1 MDDYSLDSTLSIYDK
16 YSGKTVTVKEE
27 SEFSNGSLDFDGYLK
42 LLVAQMSN
50 QDFNDPMSDSDL
62 LNQMAQYSMM
72 EGIKNMTQQSNVSY
86 AASLVGK
93 IVTVS
98 EDGDLYH
105 TGPVQAVNFVKGKSY
120 IVVDGQS
127 FDSSKITDIVTD
139 EAYAEVKEFLGKTVK
154 LKGSGEDAPTG
165 VVEGIVFKNGQGY
178 VSVGGEAYPIWQLE
192 IVETDGTDAA
202 DGTESGEG
210 TGEEGDGT
218 ETGDSTTPVDG
229 STVPADGNTDT
240 SETDDESILESAE
253 VGASSAAY
261 SLRSQS
267 LADVLMRELDR
278 AEETEG
284 TSAVSE
290 ASGETLA
297 ELEELVKTAYVEVPT
312 YSAALYADDDEILFS
327 SLTDIDSY
335 GAEIDLDS
343 NGNLVVRELSSDINS
358 AGVSDD
364 DVIYGDDDDD
374 EWMGITARSAGWTTS
389 SFNASNTSG
398 YDSREKG
405 VTASGG
411 MISGGDT
418 PRRISVEK
426 YPAEAALAD
435 QYGTRM
441 YDIRYI
447 NNRAIT
453 SRLKEGPVI
462 FRMNNGM
469 GVTEIGYS
477 GVGQLGEVVTFEN
490 GQQRVEILLKSGKS
504 AWYYTSGRYTLDQLC
519 ATNGAPGSLNDM
531 TAQEATIRHY
541 ARVEGEGSV
550 SRGNLLASPF

>member
-1 MDDYSLDSTLSIYDK
+1 MVDYSVDNSTLTFYDK
-16 YSGKTVTVKEE
+16 YSGKTKTIEE
-27 SEFSNGSLDFDGYLK
+27 KDSEFSNGSLDFDGYLK

-72 EGIKNMTQQSNVSY
+72 EGIKNMTQQSGISY

-93 IVTVS
+93 VVTVS
-98 EDGDLYH
+98 EDGMLFH
-105 TGPVQAVNFVKGKSY
+105 TGPVQAVNITKGKASV
-120 IVVDGQS
+120 VVDGKS
-127 FDSSKITDIVTD
+127 FDSDKITDVVTD
-139 EAYAEVKEFLGKTVK
+139 EAYAELKNFLGKTVK
-154 LKGSGEDAPTG
+154 LKGSGEDARTG

-178 VSVGGEAYPIWQLE
+178 VSVKGEPYAIWQLE
-192 IVETDGTDAA
+192 IVETDGTD
-202 DGTESGEG
+202 GTEAGDG
-210 TGEEGDGT
+210 TGEEGTDPA
-218 ETGDSTTPVDG
+218 GDSTVPVDG
-229 STVPADGNTDT
+229 NPTDGSTGTG
-240 SETDDESILESAE
+240 ETDEESILESAE
-253 VGASSAAY
+253 VGVSGASY
-261 SLRSQS
+261 SSQSQS
-267 LADVLMRELDR
+267 LADVLMRELDK
-278 AEETEG
+278 ADETDSV
-284 TSAVSE
+284 SAASE
-290 ASGETLA
+290 VSGETLE
-297 ELEELVKTAYVEVPT
+297 ELQELVKTAYVEVPT
-312 YSAALYADDDEILFS
+312 YSAALYAEDDEISLS

-335 GAEIDLDS
+335 GAEIDVDS
-343 NGNLVVRELSSDINS
+343 SGNLIVRELSGSNS

-364 DVIYGDDDDD
+364 DVIYGDDDD
-374 EWMGITARSAGWTTS
+374 EWKGITARSAGWTTS

-398 YDSREKG
+398 YGSREKG
-405 VTASGG
+405 VTAPGG

-418 PRRISVEK
+418 PRRKSVED

-453 SRLKEGPVI
+453 SRLKSGPVI

-469 GVTEIGYS
+469 GVTEIGFS

-519 ATNGAPGSLNDM
+519 TTNGAPGSLNDM

-541 ARVEGEGSV
+541 ARVDGDANISK
-550 SRGNLLASPF
+550 SSFLSAPF